1 MILNIIKSLPWYAV
15 GAAIFGVP
23 SILFILFLF
32 PGPNTANYF
41 SPDFIINTFMD
52 IDGILA
58 QGQDVAEA
66 AEDFFKMFGWLNL
79 NLLIATV
86 IFSLSWSIG
95 SHFLNIDGPGKA
107 KFYGITWFVVTGAC
121 IATLIL
127 TNLYILVWST
137 IFRASQDLSG
147 PNVFQMI
154 VLTTVYYGL
163 MYYLATILGTAR
175 QARSAVLFANKLP
188 ARNFL

>member
-1 MILNIIKSLPWYAV
+1 MILNILKTLPWYAV

-23 SILFILFLF
+23 SILFVIFLF
-32 PGPNTANYF
+32 AGPDTESYF
-41 SPDFIINTFMD
+41 SPDFIISTFMD
-52 IDGILA
+52 IDGVIA
-58 QGQDVAEA
+58 GGQDVAEA
-66 AEDFFKMFGWLNL
+66 AEDFFVMFGWLNL
-79 NLLIATV
+79 NLLIVTI
-86 IFSLSWSIG
+86 IFSFLWSIG

-107 KFYGITWFVVTGAC
+107 KFYGITWLVVTGAC

-127 TNLYILVWST
+127 TNFYILEST
-137 IFRASQDLSG
+137 YFRASQDLSG

-154 VLTTVYYGL
+154 TLTTIYYGF